1 MDIRDMV
8 CTLSSSDQYKILC
21 NKKDKK
27 YVVTIS
33 RLSPEWFYDLCDLID
48 FYENSAINVTLD
60 IWEKELHKAR
70 ELYGTHR
77 FDEKT
82 LRSYESKVLVHS
94 TLPENVESVF
104 SDGELKSWNILKKEN
119 EGWEEHPIG
128 ILLGDIEDFSNYIML
143 SDIRDNNE
151 VVVASK
157 QKHVIDINI
166 EQRYKPGVRIYLD
179 AAKLAKDGLLLRDG
193 EHIKVKD
200 RISLE
205 KYMIWY
211 ATTER
216 IGIAAETTPKEFFE
230 ESNKMFEQLF
240 PQYL

>member
-1 MDIRDMV
+1 M
-8 CTLSSSDQYKILC
+8 
-21 NKKDKK
+21 
-27 YVVTIS
+27 
-33 RLSPEWFYDLCDLID
+33 
-48 FYENSAINVTLD
+48 
-60 IWEKELHKAR
+60 
-70 ELYGTHR
+70 
-77 FDEKT
+77 
-82 LRSYESKVLVHS
+82 VHS
-94 TLPENVESVF
+94 TLPENVQSVF
-104 SDGELKSWNILKKEN
+104 VDGELKCWNILKEEKQE
-119 EGWEEHPIG
+119 WEANPIG
-128 ILLGDIEDFSNYIML
+128 ILLGDIKDFSNYIML

-216 IGIAAETTPKEFFE
+216 IGVAAETTPKVFFE
-230 ESNKMFEQLF
+230 KSNNLFFKLF
-240 PQYL
+240 PEYL